1 MITLQEIQ
9 LNIAYIIVNKL
20 SCIKREDFRD
30 KSIEETL
37 KPPFLEVIQK
47 EVNNLSNEDKEELVE
62 QIRKEES
69 SEENLETYFFKKL
82 YTMIPEILQI
92 DNTSDP
98 MSTFYLEQTI
108 RVLANEEFIDYVY
121 QHE

>member
-20 SCIKREDFRD
+20 SCIRREDFRD

-69 SEENLETYFFKKL
+69 SEENLETYFFEKL

-108 RVLANEEFIDYVY
+108 RVLVNEEFIDYTY
-121 QHE
+121 